1 MDPATLAGIGL
12 AFGAI
17 FLAATLEG
25 AAPMAIFLLPP
36 MILVFFGTFGAALA
50 GSTMTDVKATLS
62 ALPTYLTAKV
72 TPPDQ
77 VVETLVT
84 LAGKAR
90 KEGLLALGD
99 AVRTVE
105 DPFLKRGL
113 EYAIDGTDPEELA
126 EILEAEIRARR
137 KAAKVSS
144 KLFTDLGGYAPTIGI
159 IGTVMSLVHVLGML
173 SEPDKLGASI
183 ASAFLATLWGVLS
196 ANVIWLPIAK
206 RIERIAEL
214 EAAHMELAIEG
225 ILAIQSGSNPRLVAQ
240 KLKALLPPQS
250 APKAAAP
257 VAKAA

>member
-1 MDPATLAGIGL
+1 MDPATLAGLAL

-17 FLAATLEG
+17 FLAAILEG
-25 AAPMAIFLLPP
+25 ASPMAIFLIPP

-50 GSTMTDVKATLS
+50 GSTMVDVKSTIA
-62 ALPTYLTAKV
+62 ALPKYLTAKV

-77 VVETLVT
+77 VVETLVA

-113 EYAIDGTDPEELA
+113 EFAIDGTDPEELA
-126 EILEAEIRARR
+126 EILEAEVTAKR

-144 KLFTDLGGYAPTIGI
+144 KLFTDLGGYAPTVGI

-196 ANVIWLPIAK
+196 ANVMWLPIAK
-206 RIERIAEL
+206 RIDRIAEI

-240 KLKALLPPQS
+240 KLKALLPPGAS
-250 APKAAAP
+250 SGAP
-257 VAKAA
+257 AKAA

>member
-1 MDPATLAGIGL
+1 MDPATLAGLGL

-17 FLAATLEG
+17 FLASILEG
-25 AAPMAIFLLPP
+25 ASPMSMFLLPP

-50 GSTMTDVKATLS
+50 GSTMGDVKATLS
-62 ALPTYLTAKV
+62 SLPAYLTAKV

-77 VVETLVT
+77 VVDTLVT

-99 AVRTVE
+99 AVRHVE

-113 EYAIDGTDPEELA
+113 EYAIDGTDPDELA
-126 EILEAEIRARR
+126 EILEAEIRAKR

-144 KLFTDLGGYAPTIGI
+144 KLFVDMGGYAPTVGI
-159 IGTVMSLVHVLGML
+159 IGTVLSLVHVLGML

-183 ASAFLATLWGVLS
+183 AVAFLATLWGVLS
-196 ANVIWLPIAK
+196 ANIIWLPIAK
-206 RIERIAEL
+206 RIDRIADL
-214 EAAHMELAIEG
+214 EASHMELAIEG

-240 KLKALLPPQS
+240 KLKALLPPS
-250 APKAAAP
+250 AAKAVPAP
-257 VAKAA
+257 AAKAA